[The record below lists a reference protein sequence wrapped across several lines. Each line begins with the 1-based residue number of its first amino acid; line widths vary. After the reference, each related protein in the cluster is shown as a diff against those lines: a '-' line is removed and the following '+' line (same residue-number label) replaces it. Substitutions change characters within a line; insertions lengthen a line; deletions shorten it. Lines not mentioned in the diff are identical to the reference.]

1 MKMSSKIKV
10 ENQIANMDVSRNKAS
25 RSLEYSLDNQN
36 TFDDSLK
43 KVPLKSVLPLNIYDN
58 NLPGM

>member
-1 MKMSSKIKV
+1 MSNKIKV

-36 TFDDSLK
+36 TFDDALK

-58 NLPGM
+58 NLPGQ

>member
-1 MKMSSKIKV
+1 MKMSNKIKV

-36 TFDDSLK
+36 TFDDALK

-58 NLPGM
+58 NLPGQ